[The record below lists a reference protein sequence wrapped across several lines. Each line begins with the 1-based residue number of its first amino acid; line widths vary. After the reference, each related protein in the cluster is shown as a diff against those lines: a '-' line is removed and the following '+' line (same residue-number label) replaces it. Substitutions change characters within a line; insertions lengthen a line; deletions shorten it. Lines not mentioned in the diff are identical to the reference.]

1 MENVSMAIQGS
12 ELVIRVDLTKR
23 MGPSRSGKTMIIG
36 TTGGNVKVQN
46 ECSAAPEALVD
57 GVVVGLNVYV
67 GA

>member
-1 MENVSMAIQGS
+1 MENVLMAVEGS

-23 MGPSRSGKTMIIG
+23 VGPSRSGKTMIIG

-46 ECSAAPEALVD
+46 ECSAAPGALVEA
-57 GVVVGLNVYV
+57 VVVGLNVYV